1 MIALMNLMVSLAF
14 FMYCYSDMYDVMCT
28 AFLLLTVLIFVVNQ
42 TVVFFETCGNIVFV
56 ISNCTFFSRAVIHV
70 CIL

>member
-1 MIALMNLMVSLAF
+1 VIALMDLMVSVAF

-42 TVVFFETCGNIVFV
+42 TVVFF
-56 ISNCTFFSRAVIHV
+56 
-70 CIL
+70 